1 MKYIVFVILIL
12 CSIQVIVKVFNYY
25 GVYYSLIP
33 MAITII
39 GSYLFIKKQLK

>member
-1 MKYIVFVILIL
+1 MKYIVFALLIL
-12 CSIQVIVKVFNYY
+12 CLSQVIVKVFNYY
-25 GVYYSLIP
+25 GIYYSLIP